1 MKVRWPVVL
10 LLAALGGAGAEGQTR
25 TKSGTTSAQFL
36 KIGVH
41 ARVLA
46 MGEAS
51 AASATDISAIHF
63 NPAGLSR
70 FAVQEAVF
78 SQVQW
83 LAGTRLFHL
92 AAGWRVG
99 ASGVLAVQATTL
111 DYGEMVVR
119 TETHEDGTGEI
130 FTAQDLSI
138 GLAYAHNMTATVSM
152 GAQLK
157 LLSSRIWQMSSRA
170 VAIDVGIVFL
180 TPLEGLR
187 LGMAITNFGTDMRL
201 AGRNVSFQESS
212 GSGGDGQVPAAYE
225 LGSWPLPL
233 TFRIGLSG
241 EIQRSGNLGLSWA
254 IDGLHPRDYGEY
266 IDIGAELD
274 FRHRLF
280 LRTGVHGL
288 LLAGGEGGRWALGA
302 GLRHAFSPTLRL
314 KIDYAWADYGRLL
327 PVNMLTVT
335 LGY

>member
-1 MKVRWPVVL
+1 MNVHWRAVL
-10 LLAALGGAGAEGQTR
+10 LLAALGNAGADGQTR
-25 TKSGTTSAQFL
+25 TKSGTTSGQFL

-51 AASATDISAIHF
+51 AASASDISAIHF

-83 LAGTRLFHL
+83 LAGTRLFHF
-92 AAGWRVG
+92 AAGWKVG
-99 ASGVLAVQATTL
+99 PSGVLALQATSL
-111 DYGEMVVR
+111 DYGEMAVR
-119 TETHEDGTGEI
+119 TETQEDGTGEF

-138 GLAYAHNMTATVSM
+138 GLAYAHNMTATISL
-152 GAQLK
+152 GAQVK

-170 VAIDVGIVFL
+170 VAIDVGTVFL
-180 TPLEGLR
+180 TPLKGLR

-201 AGRNVSFQESS
+201 AGRNVSFQE
-212 GSGGDGQVPAAYE
+212 GSASLGNGAVPAAYE

-241 EIQRSGNLGLSWA
+241 ETRRSGQLGLSWA
-254 IDGLHPRDYGEY
+254 IDGLHPRDNGEY
-266 IDIGAELD
+266 LDLGAELD
-274 FRHRLF
+274 FGHRLF
-280 LRTGVHGL
+280 LRTGIHGL
-288 LLAGGEGGRWALGA
+288 LLAGAEGGRWALGA
-302 GLRHAFSPTLRL
+302 GLRHAFSPTMRL
-314 KIDYAWADYGRLL
+314 KIDVAWADYGLLL